1 MELKLLRK
9 GDPPSLNARRL
20 PVGRGLLL
28 WPPFREDTAS
38 SKGLD
43 DFVTWDESFS
53 CYCSLLNGG
62 KDIFKDANAGGQ
74 NVS

>member
-28 WPPFREDTAS
+28 WPLFREDTAI

-43 DFVTWDESFS
+43 DFVNWDESFS
-53 CYCSLLNGG
+53 Y
-62 KDIFKDANAGGQ
+62 
-74 NVS
+74 